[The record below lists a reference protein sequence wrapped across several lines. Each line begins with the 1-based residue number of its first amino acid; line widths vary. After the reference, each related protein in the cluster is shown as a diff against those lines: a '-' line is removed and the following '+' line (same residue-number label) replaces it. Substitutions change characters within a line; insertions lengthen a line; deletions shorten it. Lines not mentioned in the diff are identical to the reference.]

1 LYNGAEK
8 QSRISPAIHP
18 PEELT
23 MEANIHHLT
32 DLSHPGL
39 EPYARLTEAQL
50 RARREAQGVFIAESA
65 VVISHA
71 LEAGCE
77 PLSLLMEERQ
87 LTGQG
92 AELMARCPEVP
103 VYTAPREVLAQLTG
117 YALTRGIL
125 CALRR
130 PVLPTAEEV
139 CQGAHRIAVLE
150 NIIDATNV
158 GAIFRS
164 AAALGVDGVL
174 LSPSCADPLLRRA
187 ARVSMGTAFQVPW
200 TRLGRKKEWWPEAG
214 ISKLRELG
222 FRTAALALSE
232 NAVSIESPELAA
244 EERLAVFLGTEGTG
258 LLEKT
263 IELCDY
269 NVIIPMSHGV
279 DSLNVAAASAVA
291 FWCLRG
297 PGALPLDPGKG
308 RGPLQPEAPD
318 GEIR

>member
-1 LYNGAEK
+1 
-8 QSRISPAIHP
+8 
-18 PEELT
+18 
-23 MEANIHHLT
+23 MEGNIHHLT

-50 RARREAQGVFIAESA
+50 RSRRDAQGVFIAESPI
-65 VVISHA
+65 VISHA
-71 LEAGCE
+71 LDAGCE

-87 LTGQG
+87 LAGQG

-130 PVLPTAEEV
+130 PVLPTVEEV
-139 CQGAHRIAVLE
+139 CQEARRVAVLE

-187 ARVSMGTAFQVPW
+187 ARVSMGTVFQVPW
-200 TRLGRKKEWWPEAG
+200 TRLGRKKEDWPEAG
-214 ISKLRELG
+214 LARLRELG

-232 NAVSIESPELAA
+232 NAVSIETPELAA
-244 EERLAVFLGTEGTG
+244 EEKLAIFLGTEGTG

-263 IELCDY
+263 IEMCDY
-269 NVIIPMSHGV
+269 NVMIPMANGV

-291 FWCLRG
+291 FWCLRR
-297 PGALPLDPGKG
+297 PGALPLNPGKG
-308 RGPLQPEAPD
+308 PGPLHPEAPD
-318 GEIR
+318 GWSR